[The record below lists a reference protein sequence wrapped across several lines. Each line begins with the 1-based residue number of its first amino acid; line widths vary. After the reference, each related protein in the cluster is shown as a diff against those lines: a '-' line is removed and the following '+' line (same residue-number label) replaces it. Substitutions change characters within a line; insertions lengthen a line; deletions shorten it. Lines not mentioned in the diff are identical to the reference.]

1 MIDLAVIIGLVAA
14 FFTTVSNLPQL
25 YKSWKTKST
34 RDLSLTWLI
43 ILGFGIILWLIYG
56 LIINSLPLILGNI
69 VTLLIVFGMI
79 SLKLKYG

>member
-1 MIDLAVIIGLVAA
+1 MVDLAVIIGLAAA
-14 FFTTVSNLPQL
+14 FLTTVSNLPQL

-56 LIINSLPLILGNI
+56 FIINSLPLILGNI
-69 VTLLIVFGMI
+69 VTLLIVLGMI
-79 SLKLKYG
+79 SLKLKHG

>member
-1 MIDLAVIIGLVAA
+1 MVELAVIIGLAA
-14 FFTTVSNLPQL
+14 GFLTTVSNLPQL

-56 LIINSLPLILGNI
+56 FTINSLPLILANI
-69 VTLLIVFGMI
+69 VTLVIVLGMI
-79 SLKLKYG
+79 ALKLKYQ